1 MFVMRVWCGSSQV
14 KSITDRCSTIGANPT
29 SQGGLVDCRRRK
41 FRHSRE
47 NRMSF
52 SKGPRG
58 PPRTDTRLNDCM
70 IIGVR
75 LSLVWAGSR
84 QSTLAA
90 HLGRLKSHKQT
101 FLLNAFGVDV
111 WCRSVMCLVSRRG
124 LHSAFLGLLDTLLS
138 SIYAVPSERKFSRF
152 LSYSATFRA
161 PPNHAPTVSVCM

>member
-1 MFVMRVWCGSSQV
+1 MRVWCGSSQV

-29 SQGGLVDCRRRK
+29 SQGGLVDWRCRK

-52 SKGPRG
+52 SKGPG

-101 FLLNAFGVDV
+101 FLLNAFGVGV
-111 WCRSVMCLVSRRG
+111 
-124 LHSAFLGLLDTLLS
+124 
-138 SIYAVPSERKFSRF
+138 
-152 LSYSATFRA
+152 
-161 PPNHAPTVSVCM
+161 